1 MSTDFSRAVEVDIG
15 GANDEI
21 PGKVLLCLYGLTV
34 AESVHDFDIGEI
46 ELDEEAAE
54 RKGDLTQML
63 ELLWIGMLPYNE
75 DLTQKEVG
83 MAVSFE
89 DMEGLQDDFE
99 KVVELQITSDVRE
112 HIENADSSGGGAEGK
127 E

>member
-1 MSTDFSRAVEVDIG
+1 MSTDFSRAVEVNIG
-15 GANDEI
+15 GDNDDI
-21 PGKVLLCLYGLTV
+21 PDKVLLCLYGLTV
-34 AESVHDFDIGEI
+34 AESVHGFDIGEI

-112 HIENADSSGGGAEGK
+112 HIENADSGGGAEGK
-127 E
+127 A

>member
-15 GANDEI
+15 GDNDDI
-21 PGKVLLCLYGLTV
+21 PDKVLLCLYGLTV

-112 HIENADSSGGGAEGK
+112 HIENADSGGGAEGK
-127 E
+127 A

>member
-15 GANDEI
+15 GENDDI
-21 PGKVLLCLYGLTV
+21 PDKVLLCLYGLTV

-99 KVVELQITSDVRE
+99 KVVELQITSDVRK
-112 HIENADSSGGGAEGK
+112 HIENADDGGGAEGK
-127 E
+127 A

>member
-1 MSTDFSRAVEVDIG
+1 MSKDFSRAVEVDIG
-15 GANDEI
+15 GDNDDI
-21 PGKVLLCLYGLTV
+21 PDKVLLCLYGLTV

-75 DLTQKEVG
+75 DLTQKDVG

-112 HIENADSSGGGAEGK
+112 HIENADSGGGAEGK
-127 E
+127 A

>member
-1 MSTDFSRAVEVDIG
+1 MSKDFSRAVEVDIG
-15 GANDEI
+15 GENDSI
-21 PGKVLLCLYGLTV
+21 PDKVLLCLYGLTV

-75 DLTQKEVG
+75 DLTQKDVG

-89 DMEGLQDDFE
+89 DMEGLQNDFE

-112 HIENADSSGGGAEGK
+112 HIENADDGGGAEGK

>member
-1 MSTDFSRAVEVDIG
+1 MSTDFSRAVEVSVGGENDDIP
-15 GANDEI
+15 D
-21 PGKVLLCLYGLTV
+21 KVLLCLYGLTV

-46 ELDEEAAE
+46 ELDEEAAD

-112 HIENADSSGGGAEGK
+112 HIENADSGGGAEGK

>member
-1 MSTDFSRAVEVDIG
+1 MSTDFSRAVEVNIG
-15 GANDEI
+15 GDNDDI
-21 PGKVLLCLYGLTV
+21 PDKVLLCLYGLTV

-99 KVVELQITSDVRE
+99 KVVELQITSDVRD
-112 HIENADSSGGGAEGK
+112 HIENADSGGGAEGK
-127 E
+127 A

>member
-1 MSTDFSRAVEVDIG
+1 MSTDFSRAVEVNIG
-15 GANDEI
+15 GDNDDI
-21 PGKVLLCLYGLTV
+21 PNKVLLCLYGLTV

-99 KVVELQITSDVRE
+99 KVVELQITSDVRD
-112 HIENADSSGGGAEGK
+112 HIENADSGGGAEGK
-127 E
+127 A

>member
-1 MSTDFSRAVEVDIG
+1 MSTDFSRAVEVNIG
-15 GANDEI
+15 GDNDDI
-21 PGKVLLCLYGLTV
+21 PNKVLLCLYGLTV

-112 HIENADSSGGGAEGK
+112 HIENADSGGGAEGK
-127 E
+127 A

>member
-1 MSTDFSRAVEVDIG
+1 MSTDFSRAVEVSVGGENDDIP
-15 GANDEI
+15 D
-21 PGKVLLCLYGLTV
+21 KVLLCLYGLTV

-112 HIENADSSGGGAEGK
+112 HIENADSGGGAEGK
-127 E
+127 A

>member
-1 MSTDFSRAVEVDIG
+1 MSTDFSRAVEVNIG
-15 GANDEI
+15 GDNDDI
-21 PGKVLLCLYGLTV
+21 PNKVLLCLYGLTV

-112 HIENADSSGGGAEGK
+112 HIENADSGGGAEGK

>member
-1 MSTDFSRAVEVDIG
+1 MSTDFSRAVEVSVGGENDDIP
-15 GANDEI
+15 D
-21 PGKVLLCLYGLTV
+21 KVLLCLYGLTV

-46 ELDEEAAE
+46 ELDEEAAD

-112 HIENADSSGGGAEGK
+112 HIENADDGGGAEGK
-127 E
+127 G

>member
-15 GANDEI
+15 GENDDI
-21 PGKVLLCLYGLTV
+21 PDKVLLCLYGLTV

-112 HIENADSSGGGAEGK
+112 HIENANDGGGAEGK
-127 E
+127 A

>member
-15 GANDEI
+15 GENDDI
-21 PGKVLLCLYGLTV
+21 PDKVLLCLYGLTV

-112 HIENADSSGGGAEGK
+112 HIENADSGGGGEGK
-127 E
+127 A

>member
-15 GANDEI
+15 GENDDI
-21 PGKVLLCLYGLTV
+21 PEKVLLCLYGLTV

-89 DMEGLQDDFE
+89 DMEGLQEDFE

-112 HIENADSSGGGAEGK
+112 HIENASSGDGAEGK
-127 E
+127 G

>member
-1 MSTDFSRAVEVDIG
+1 MSKDFSRAVEVDIG
-15 GANDEI
+15 AEDDDI

-89 DMEGLQDDFE
+89 DMEGLQDAFE
-99 KVVELQITSDVRE
+99 KVVTLQITSDVRE
-112 HIENADSSGGGAEGK
+112 HIEDADGGEGAEGK

>member
-15 GANDEI
+15 GENDNI
-21 PGKVLLCLYGLTV
+21 PDKVLLCLYGLTV

-75 DLTQKEVG
+75 DLTQKDVG

-112 HIENADSSGGGAEGK
+112 HIENADSGGGAEGK
-127 E
+127 A

>member
-15 GANDEI
+15 GKNDDI
-21 PGKVLLCLYGLTV
+21 PDKVLLCLYGLTV

-112 HIENADSSGGGAEGK
+112 HIENADDGGGAEGK
-127 E
+127 A

>member
-1 MSTDFSRAVEVDIG
+1 MSTDFSRAVEVSVGGDNDDIP
-15 GANDEI
+15 D
-21 PGKVLLCLYGLTV
+21 KVLLCLYGLTV

-75 DLTQKEVG
+75 DLTQKDVG

-112 HIENADSSGGGAEGK
+112 HIENADDGGGAEGK
-127 E
+127 A

>member
-1 MSTDFSRAVEVDIG
+1 MSTDFSRAVEVSIG
-15 GANDEI
+15 GDNDDI
-21 PGKVLLCLYGLTV
+21 PNKVLLCLYGLTV

-112 HIENADSSGGGAEGK
+112 HIENADSGGGAEGK

>member
-15 GANDEI
+15 GGNDDI
-21 PGKVLLCLYGLTV
+21 PDKVLLCLYGLTV

-112 HIENADSSGGGAEGK
+112 HIENADSGGGAEGK
-127 E
+127 A

>member
-1 MSTDFSRAVEVDIG
+1 MSKKHSRAVEVDIG
-15 GANDEI
+15 ADDDEI
-21 PGKVLLCLYGLTV
+21 PDNVLLCLYGLTV
-34 AESVHDFDIGEI
+34 AESLHNFDISDI

-63 ELLWIGMLPYNE
+63 ELLWVGMLPFNE
-75 DLTQKEVG
+75 DLTKKQVG

-89 DMEGLQDDFE
+89 DMAGLQESFE
-99 KVVELQITSDVRE
+99 KVVKLQITSDVRD
-112 HIENADSSGGGAEGK
+112 HIENADEGGGAEGK

>member
-15 GANDEI
+15 GENDDI
-21 PGKVLLCLYGLTV
+21 PDKVLLCLYGLTV

-112 HIENADSSGGGAEGK
+112 HIENADSGGGAEGK
-127 E
+127 A

>member
-15 GANDEI
+15 GKNDDI
-21 PGKVLLCLYGLTV
+21 PDKVLLCLYGLTV

-112 HIENADSSGGGAEGK
+112 HIENADSGGGAEGK
-127 E
+127 A

>member
-15 GANDEI
+15 GDNDDI
-21 PGKVLLCLYGLTV
+21 PNKVLLCLYGLTV

-75 DLTQKEVG
+75 DLTQKDVG

-112 HIENADSSGGGAEGK
+112 HIENADSGGGAEGK
-127 E
+127 A

>member
-15 GANDEI
+15 GENDDI
-21 PGKVLLCLYGLTV
+21 PDKVLLCLYGLTV

-75 DLTQKEVG
+75 DLTQKDVG

-112 HIENADSSGGGAEGK
+112 HIENADSGGGAEGK
-127 E
+127 A

>member
-15 GANDEI
+15 GENDDI
-21 PGKVLLCLYGLTV
+21 PDKVLLCLYGLTV

-75 DLTQKEVG
+75 DLTQKDVG

-112 HIENADSSGGGAEGK
+112 HIENADDGGGAEGK
-127 E
+127 A

>member
-15 GANDEI
+15 GENDDI
-21 PGKVLLCLYGLTV
+21 PDKVLLCLYGLTV

-75 DLTQKEVG
+75 DLTQKDVG

-112 HIENADSSGGGAEGK
+112 HIENANDGGGAEGK
-127 E
+127 A

>member
-15 GANDEI
+15 GGNDDI
-21 PGKVLLCLYGLTV
+21 PDKVLLCLYGLTV

-112 HIENADSSGGGAEGK
+112 HIENADDGGGAEGK
-127 E
+127 A

>member
-15 GANDEI
+15 GENDDI
-21 PGKVLLCLYGLTV
+21 PDKVLLCLYGLTV

-112 HIENADSSGGGAEGK
+112 HIENADDGGGAEGK
-127 E
+127 A